1 MNWLKDVMT
10 KCLPLKI
17 ELIKTRTDELNSSF
31 LDQCLILNGS
41 SPTTDQT
48 EKKKL
53 VFICAKTPDNETLA
67 TLLDLVP
74 NNLECLFIETV
85 KSSTPL
91 ELAFLVQQSGGVMTF
106 FEPKGHHVEIKIKGS
121 LPPTDDPVWADVQ
134 EILVKDGYADSWE
147 IKINDEKIVYDAKM
161 AREMESH
168 NIRDRGFTDSDL
180 TDLKIMLES
189 TNTVDEFLATLERK
203 KGDS

>member
-1 MNWLKDVMT
+1 MT

-17 ELIKTRTDELNSSF
+17 ELIKTNRDEINPSF
-31 LDQCLILNGS
+31 LDRCLILNGAL
-41 SPTTDQT
+41 PIIDQS

-53 VFICAKTPDNETLA
+53 LFVCAKTPDNETIA
-67 TLLDLVP
+67 TILDLVP
-74 NNLECLFIETV
+74 KNLECLFIESV

-91 ELAFLVQQSGGVMTF
+91 ELAFLVQQTGGVMTY
-106 FEPKGHHVEIKIKGS
+106 FEPKEHHVEIQIKGAQ
-121 LPPTDDPVWADVQ
+121 LPPTDDPIWSDVQ

-147 IKINDEKIVYDAKM
+147 IKINDTKIVYDAKM
-161 AREMESH
+161 ARVLESH
-168 NIRDRGFTDSDL
+168 NIRDRGFTDSDM

-189 TNTVDEFLATLERK
+189 TNTVDEFLATLEGK